1 MVLQVITGEKTS
13 AEICRTNKLHA
24 SVLNRWR
31 KEFLDRAT
39 TIFETD
45 SEHEADQHRIADLER
60 LVGQLTMKLEIAK
73 KSLAF
78 LESGQKRE
86 VVVELI
92 ETYPIATVCQVLDY
106 PSSQVYYRP
115 QAVEDESDLKGTIL
129 TLAGQHPTYGYR
141 RITAMLNRQG
151 QAVNH
156 KRVARRASPR
166 QRRMMQE
173 LGLMGKPPVKRIRT
187 TNSQHEFQRYPN
199 RVMNLEIERP
209 DQVWVG
215 DITYIRLH
223 QDFVYLAV
231 LMDIFTLSI
240 SPQETLRERGWHLAC
255 SMGQSLT
262 LTALTRGLEKGIPE
276 IHHSDQGVQ
285 YAATDYVELL
295 KGHGVQIS
303 TAEVGQT

>member
-1 MVLQVITGEKTS
+1 M
-13 AEICRTNKLHA
+13 
-24 SVLNRWR
+24 
-31 KEFLDRAT
+31 
-39 TIFETD
+39 
-45 SEHEADQHRIADLER
+45 
-60 LVGQLTMKLEIAK
+60 
-73 KSLAF
+73 
-78 LESGQKRE
+78 
-86 VVVELI
+86 ELI

-106 PSSQVYYRP
+106 PRSQVYYRP
-115 QAVEDESDLKGTIL
+115 QAVEDERDLKGAIL

-156 KRVARRASPR
+156 KRVARL
-166 QRRMMQE
+166 MQE
-173 LGLMGKPPVKRIRT
+173 LGLMGKPPVKRKRT

-215 DITYIRLH
+215 DITYIRLQ

-231 LMDIFTLSI
+231 LMDVFTRSI
-240 SPQETLRERGWHLAC
+240 RGWHLAR
-255 SMGQSLT
+255 SMDQSLT
-262 LTALTRGLEKGIPE
+262 LTALTRGLEKGVPE

-303 TAEVGQT
+303 MAEVGQAWQNGYAERLMRTIKEEEVDLSEYRNFTEAYQQIEQFLEDVYMKKRIHSSLGYLTPEE